1 MSVGQLRVS
10 VTTGRYGIWAKRS
23 KNKLLSPKVA
33 PERRKNRIISWEYT
47 WFNRLFRIFLECLS
61 KNYHL
66 IDRLIRHR
74 LVYYII
80 FHHVWLSL
88 DTWHRASKW
97 QDVAAAPKALLV
109 GWWSPSDHGL
119 GDVLKPPTRCFL
131 PKKTAVFLVSPWN
144 KSTIENLVTWVM
156 PSKFVSEE

>member
-10 VTTGRYGIWAKRS
+10 VTTGRYRIWAKRS

-47 WFNRLFRIFLECLS
+47 WFNRLFRIFLEWPS

-74 LVYYII
+74 LVYYISSCLTI
-80 FHHVWLSL
+80 SGYLTSSQQVAGCCGSAQGTAGGMMVPKWSWFGGCFEATNQMLFAEKNQLFFLFHHGINPPL
-88 DTWHRASKW
+88 KI
-97 QDVAAAPKALLV
+97 
-109 GWWSPSDHGL
+109 WWRG
-119 GDVLKPPTRCFL
+119 
-131 PKKTAVFLVSPWN
+131 
-144 KSTIENLVTWVM
+144 
-156 PSKFVSEE
+156 